1 MNLFGIGP
9 FELVL
14 VIILALI
21 FIGPEELPKAARAL
35 GKAFYEIQHMTEPY
49 REEFQR
55 AMGPI
60 DEVRQALAQSVT
72 GAPEPPPNNAG
83 LPPPDNTGLP
93 PPNTDLKPV
102 NPPSL
107 APSAHVSDTTNDLAQ

>member
-60 DEVRQALAQSVT
+60 MEPVNEARQALTQSLT
-72 GAPEPPPNNAG
+72 GALEPPPDNGG
-83 LPPPDNTGLP
+83 LPPPDNAGLP
-93 PPNTDLKPV
+93 PV

-107 APSAHVSDTTNDLAQ
+107 APSAHVSDTTDDPAQ